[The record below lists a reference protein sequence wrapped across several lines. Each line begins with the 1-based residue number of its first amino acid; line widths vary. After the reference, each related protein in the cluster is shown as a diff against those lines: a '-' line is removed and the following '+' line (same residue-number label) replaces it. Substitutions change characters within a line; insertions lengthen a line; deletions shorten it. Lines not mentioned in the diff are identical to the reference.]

1 MQISVIIPAW
11 NAADTLGACLDSL
24 GPGAAEVI
32 VVDDG
37 STDGT
42 AELVQSQYPAV
53 RLLQQPNRGVSA
65 ARNAGIAASEG
76 EYVVFVDA
84 DDTLFPGALQA
95 VAQTPADADILIAR
109 NMAGEVEHY
118 PWNEGFREGRDYGVK
133 DIVGQGYMRGS
144 VCGCLFRRAYL
155 DRIGL
160 RFPEAVRQGEDQLF
174 LNAAIAA
181 GGTIRFRDVLF
192 YRIQERTDSASRQWG
207 DSFFNE
213 VSQSLTLAREMI
225 PHEALCSLVRIHMV
239 LSMTSVAIRTGRSPR
254 RVLDLTGL
262 REQIPFPS
270 EGMGKGRLL
279 VRIANF
285 SYPLLY
291 RMYQL
296 KSLVR

>member
-1 MQISVIIPAW
+1 MQISVIIPAY
-11 NAADTLGACLDSL
+11 NSADTLGACLDSL
-24 GPGAAEVI
+24 GEESAEVI

-42 AELVQSQYPAV
+42 AELVRRQYPSV

-76 EYVVFVDA
+76 ECVVFVDA
-84 DDTLFPGALQA
+84 DDTLFPGALRA
-95 VAQTPADADILIAR
+95 VAGTSSDSDILITR

-118 PWNEGFREGRDYGVK
+118 PWNEGFREDRDYGVE
-133 DIVGQGYMRGS
+133 DIVSLGYMRGS
-144 VCGCLFRRAYL
+144 VCGCLFRRDYL
-155 DRIGL
+155 DRIRL
-160 RFPEAVRQGEDQLF
+160 RFPEDVRQGEDQLF

-181 GGTIRFRDVLF
+181 GGRIRFRDVLF
-192 YRIQERTDSASRQWG
+192 YQIHEHTGSASRQWG
-207 DSFFNE
+207 DSFFE
-213 VSQSLTLAREMI
+213 QLSRSLTLAREMI

-239 LSMTSVAIRTGRSPR
+239 LSMTSVAVKTRRSPR
-254 RVLDLTGL
+254 RVMALTGL
-262 REQIPFPS
+262 EKQLPIPWK
-270 EGMGKGRLL
+270 GMGKGRTL

-296 KSLVR
+296 KSLLR